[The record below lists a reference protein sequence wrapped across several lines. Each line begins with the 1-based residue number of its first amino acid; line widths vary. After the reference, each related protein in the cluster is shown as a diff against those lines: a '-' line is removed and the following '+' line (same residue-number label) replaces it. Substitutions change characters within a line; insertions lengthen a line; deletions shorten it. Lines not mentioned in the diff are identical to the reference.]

1 MTADWP
7 IPTPE
12 DWRARTL
19 DDVLAGQGLGGR
31 PERPFPT
38 DGWSGAS
45 FSMIEGRA
53 RSSGRAKRVVIKRTA
68 PTIDWIAAETDDVDV
83 REACLASARPLERLR
98 SSIWPYLDACVDAQ
112 MAAIVM
118 PDLTTELLSWERPS
132 HDRAEVD
139 VAVLERV
146 VDRLAWLHATPW
158 WAALD
163 RPHGDPPTRFPWCPL
178 RQRLTL
184 TSRPACARHI
194 ARGIP
199 AGVESARKLLAG
211 WDAYDR
217 QASTDARDLVES
229 LAADP
234 LPLVRALERLPAT
247 GLHGDLKLANVAVG
261 PGPDDVQFIDWQ
273 MTILAP
279 IAVELGWFLVTNSA
293 VLPEPPDDVLARYRT
308 SLDWHLRRTGF
319 EGHTMDETHV
329 VGDWD
334 AQLDLGW
341 IVGLLL
347 RGWRKGLDA
356 EADATLGSGA
366 SGADDLRIWSDR
378 AVEAADRR
386 L

>member
-1 MTADWP
+1 MTPDWP
-7 IPTPE
+7 IPAPE
-12 DWRARTL
+12 DWCAETL
-19 DDVLAGQGLGGR
+19 DDVLARQGLSGR

-45 FSMIEGRA
+45 FSIVEGRPGSA
-53 RSSGRAKRVVIKRTA
+53 GLPNRVVIKRTS
-68 PTIDWIAAETDDVDV
+68 PTIDWIAAETGDVDV
-83 REACLASARPLERLR
+83 REARLASGRPLERLR
-98 SSIWPYLDACVDAQ
+98 SSVWPYLGAGADGE

-118 PDLTTELLSWERPS
+118 PDLSAELLSWERPS
-132 HDRAEVD
+132 DDRADVD
-139 VAVLERV
+139 VTILERV

-158 WAALD
+158 WTALD
-163 RPHGDPPTRFPWCPL
+163 APDADPGTTFPWCPL
-178 RQRLTL
+178 SERLTL

-211 WDAYDR
+211 WDAFDR
-217 QASTDARDLVES
+217 EAPVEARDLVEA

-234 LPLVRALERLPAT
+234 GPLVRALDRLPAT

-293 VLPEPPDDVLARYRT
+293 VLPEPPDDVLGRYRT
-308 SLDWHLRRTGF
+308 ALTRHLGRTRADD
-319 EGHTMDETHV
+319 HPMDEAHV

-334 AQLDLGW
+334 HQLDLGW

-347 RGWRKGLDA
+347 RGWRKGLDT
-356 EADATLGSGA
+356 EGGATLGSGV
-366 SGADDLRIWSDR
+366 SGADDLTMWCDR
-378 AVEAADRR
+378 AVEAARRR